1 VVPKPGAKVDEAAVL
16 ASLDGKL
23 ARFKHPRRVL
33 FVDGL
38 PKTALGKVQKTELAV
53 LCASQRTPAG
63 T

>member
-1 VVPKPGAKVDEAAVL
+1 MVVPKAGANLDEAAVL

-38 PKTALGKVQKTELAV
+38 PRTALGKVQKSALRALLLDTA
-53 LCASQRTPAG
+53 AG
-63 T
+63 